1 MRASVGAGV
10 DRICMRPLFD
20 RMVRVSLIRNEPA
33 VWLDLAWQYLGRAQ
47 SCRRGTQTGP
57 SSVTVVTGLPAV
69 SARFDGTAAAGTL
82 AHQAEAD
89 VGGLLNEPCR
99 RRSIAHGHPNVTL
112 STCMAGQVAR
122 RPPQAA
128 QPCQVR
134 RLGSVGTPKPSVR
147 HLLRGAWPSRP
158 TRAGRRGRSQRGPTP
173 RGVTGRGRAWV
184 RPPGPRARS
193 TPG

>member
-33 VWLDLAWQYLGRAQ
+33 VWLDLAWQCLGRAQ

-57 SSVTVVTGLPAV
+57 SPVTVVTGLPAV

-89 VGGLLNEPCR
+89 VEAFSMSRVDDVRSPTAIQTSPCR
-99 RRSIAHGHPNVTL
+99 PV
-112 STCMAGQVAR
+112 
-122 RPPQAA
+122 
-128 QPCQVR
+128 
-134 RLGSVGTPKPSVR
+134 
-147 HLLRGAWPSRP
+147 W
-158 TRAGRRGRSQRGPTP
+158 RGR
-173 RGVTGRGRAWV
+173 
-184 RPPGPRARS
+184 
-193 TPG
+193 